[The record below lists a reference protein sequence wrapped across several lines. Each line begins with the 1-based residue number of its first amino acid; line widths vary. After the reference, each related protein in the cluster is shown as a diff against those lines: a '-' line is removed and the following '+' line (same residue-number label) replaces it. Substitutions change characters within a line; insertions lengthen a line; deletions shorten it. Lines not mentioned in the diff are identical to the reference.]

1 MHRLFTLIN
10 LPISRWTAPT
20 GFRTGPART
29 WWTTLATTGL
39 SLRHS
44 GERMK
49 LHLVNYCEK
58 VKVNLMISNISILQ
72 MQIQTQLQVGSDDDH
87 HRRQRPPPQ
96 NPAGKTDWR
105 ILCSFRGSFRQL
117 FASLIFNL
125 CLDLSS
131 TINVHYFRF
140 SSSLCRSPSSSTAS
154 LASTRTGSG
163 GMRCSST
170 SYFSLEISF
179 LCLWLFFSDGQDC
192 WSRSHPP
199 VHNRQ
204 SR

>member
-1 MHRLFTLIN
+1 
-10 LPISRWTAPT
+10 
-20 GFRTGPART
+20 
-29 WWTTLATTGL
+29 
-39 SLRHS
+39 
-44 GERMK
+44 
-49 LHLVNYCEK
+49 
-58 VKVNLMISNISILQ
+58 MIPNISILQ
-72 MQIQTQLQVGSDDDH
+72 IQKQTQLQVGSDDDH

-131 TINVHYFRF
+131 TIHVHYYRF
-140 SSSLCRSPSSSTAS
+140 SSSPCRSPSSSTAS

-170 SYFSLEISF
+170 SYFFPGDFFSVSLTI
-179 LCLWLFFSDGQDC
+179 FFSDGRDS

-199 VHNRQ
+199 VHNHQ